1 MNPCAGSA
9 IRKKIKSDITLD
21 VAISFIFMFLKLL
34 SLKQATDNFSIV
46 SAEELHLAHW
56 VITEIRETQI
66 LFNDSIYVY
75 LYGNICPRIQMCK
88 NELMRVYTIVNK

>member
-9 IRKKIKSDITLD
+9 IRNKINSDITPD

-34 SLKQATDNFSIV
+34 SIKQATDNFGIV

-56 VITEIRETQI
+56 VITEILETQ
-66 LFNDSIYVY
+66 
-75 LYGNICPRIQMCK
+75 
-88 NELMRVYTIVNK
+88 

>member
-1 MNPCAGSA
+1 
-9 IRKKIKSDITLD
+9 
-21 VAISFIFMFLKLL
+21 MFLKLL
-34 SLKQATDNFSIV
+34 SLKQAADNFGIV

-56 VITEIRETQI
+56 VITEIREMQI

>member
-1 MNPCAGSA
+1 M
-9 IRKKIKSDITLD
+9 
-21 VAISFIFMFLKLL
+21 
-34 SLKQATDNFSIV
+34 
-46 SAEELHLAHW
+46 
-56 VITEIRETQI
+56 QI